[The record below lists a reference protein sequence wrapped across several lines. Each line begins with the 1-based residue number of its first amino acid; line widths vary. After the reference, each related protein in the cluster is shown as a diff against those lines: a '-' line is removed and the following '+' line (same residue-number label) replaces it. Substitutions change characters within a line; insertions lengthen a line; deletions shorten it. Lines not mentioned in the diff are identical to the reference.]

1 MSSEKRTFDLSVV
14 IVNYNVEYFL
24 EQCLNSVREASKQCA
39 TEIFVVDNNS
49 NDGSVQMVQA
59 KFPEVK
65 LIENKDNK
73 GFSSANNQAIKQAKG
88 KYILLLNP
96 DTVVEELTFKKITDF
111 MKNTPSCGGLGV
123 RMVDGKG
130 DFLPESKRGLPTPKV
145 AFYKIFGL
153 SALFPKSK
161 EFGAYHLGYLNEDE
175 TNEIDILSGAF
186 LCVSAEAI
194 EKIGLLDETFFM
206 YGEDIDFSYRITK
219 GGYKN
224 YYLPETTIIHYK
236 GESTKKS
243 SVNYV
248 FVFYKAMVIFAQK
261 HFSKNNAKIFS
272 LAIHLAIYFR
282 ASLAIFNRFVK
293 FSFPFLIDLVFIF
306 GGLILLTNHWQSAD
320 IHFPDFVF
328 DYSIPIYSL
337 TWLIAAVFFGVY
349 DKEPKPTAIVKST
362 LLGTALILLV
372 YALLPKEWQ
381 FSRVFIL
388 IGALWVICAHYI
400 KTCLSNLFSYG
411 SPKYSNVK
419 RKHFII
425 CGEEEETNR
434 VKGLLHETYPNIG
447 QIKTID
453 IKKNLS
459 TEVNKSIYENSRTI
473 FNELIFCAKNIT
485 PSEIIRCMNQLAGQE
500 IHFKIAQP
508 DTSFIIGSNSIET
521 RGDLYAMKINSIT
534 RPDNL
539 RSKRIFDLFIS
550 CIGLCLSPLLI
561 WLFMRKKQFIFNL
574 FSVFKGEISIVGYC
588 TQKTEDVD
596 KNRDLPSL
604 KRGLLNPLSGNTVND
619 SKLIDQVNINYAKEY
634 SIIKDLRILIKKW
647 TYLDF

>member
-1 MSSEKRTFDLSVV
+1 
-14 IVNYNVEYFL
+14 
-24 EQCLNSVREASKQCA
+24 
-39 TEIFVVDNNS
+39 
-49 NDGSVQMVQA
+49 
-59 KFPEVK
+59 
-65 LIENKDNK
+65 
-73 GFSSANNQAIKQAKG
+73 
-88 KYILLLNP
+88 
-96 DTVVEELTFKKITDF
+96 
-111 MKNTPSCGGLGV
+111 
-123 RMVDGKG
+123 
-130 DFLPESKRGLPTPKV
+130 
-145 AFYKIFGL
+145 
-153 SALFPKSK
+153 
-161 EFGAYHLGYLNEDE
+161 
-175 TNEIDILSGAF
+175 LSGAF
-186 LCVSAEAI
+186 LCVSQEAI
-194 EKIGLLDETFFM
+194 KKIGLLDETFFM

-272 LAIHLAIYFR
+272 AAIHLAIYFR
-282 ASLAIFNRFVK
+282 ASLAIFNRFIK

-306 GGLILLTNHWQSAD
+306 GGLLLLTNHWKSAD

-362 LLGTALILLV
+362 LLGTAVILLV

-388 IGALWVICAHYI
+388 VGALWVISAHFI
-400 KTCLSNLFSYG
+400 KTCLSNLFSDH
-411 SPKYSNVK
+411 SLRYSNVK

-425 CGEEEETNR
+425 CGEEQESIR

-453 IKKNLS
+453 IKTNLS
-459 TEVNKSIYENSRTI
+459 NEVNKSIYEDSRTI

-508 DTSFIIGSNSIET
+508 ETSFIIGSNSIET

-539 RSKRIFDLFIS
+539 RSKRIFDLLIS
-550 CIGLCLSPLLI
+550 FIGLCISPILI
-561 WLFMRKKQFIFNL
+561 WFFEHKKQFLLNL
-574 FSVFKGEISIVGYC
+574 LSVFKGEISIVGYC
-588 TQKTEDVD
+588 IREPEDVE
-596 KNRDLPSL
+596 KTQDLPSL

-619 SKLIDQVNINYAKEY
+619 PKLIDQVNINYAKEY
-634 SIIKDLRILIKKW
+634 SIIKDLRVLIKKW

>member
-1 MSSEKRTFDLSVV
+1 MTSEKETFDLSVV

-24 EQCLNSVREASKQCA
+24 EQCLNSVREASEECR

-49 NDGSVQMVQA
+49 NDGSVEMVRE

-65 LIENKDNK
+65 LIVNKDNR
-73 GFSSANNQAIKQAKG
+73 GFSIANNQAIKEASG
-88 KYILLLNP
+88 RYILLLNP
-96 DTVVEELTFKKITDF
+96 DTVVEELTFKKITAF
-111 MKNTPSCGGLGV
+111 MKDTPKCGGLGV

-153 SALFPKSK
+153 SAIFPKSK
-161 EFGAYHLGYLNEDE
+161 EFGAYHLGYLNEFE
-175 TNEIDILSGAF
+175 TNEIDVLSGAF
-186 LCVSAEAI
+186 LCVSKEAI

-224 YYLPETTIIHYK
+224 YYFPETTIIHYK

-261 HFSKNNAKIFS
+261 HFSKNNATIFS

-293 FSFPFLIDLVFIF
+293 FSFPFLMDLFLIY
-306 GGLILLTNHWQSAD
+306 GGLLLLTNHWRSAD

-328 DYSIPIYSL
+328 SYSIPIYSL
-337 TWLIAAVFFGVY
+337 TWILAAVFFGVY

-362 LLGTALILLV
+362 LTGTALILLV

-388 IGALWVICAHYI
+388 LGALWVVSAHYI
-400 KTCLSNLFSYG
+400 KTCIFNLFNNDRLSYF
-411 SPKYSNVK
+411 NFK

-425 CGEEEETNR
+425 FGDNEETMR
-434 VKGLLHETYPNIG
+434 VRGLLHETYSNIG
-447 QIKTID
+447 KIKSID
-453 IKKNLS
+453 IHTNLS
-459 TEVNKSIYENSRTI
+459 NEVNKSIYEDSSTV

-485 PSEIIRCMNQLAGQE
+485 PSEIILCMNQLAGQE

-508 DTSFIIGSNSIET
+508 ETSFIIGSNSIET
-521 RGDLYAMKINSIT
+521 RGDLYAIKINSII

-539 RSKRIFDLFIS
+539 RSKRLFDLFVS
-550 CIGLCLSPLLI
+550 MFGLCISPICI
-561 WLFMRKKQFIFNL
+561 WFFKNKKQFIVNL
-574 FSVFKGEISIVGYC
+574 FSVFKGEISVVGYC
-588 TQKTEDVD
+588 NQKVEFSV
-596 KNRDLPSL
+596 KSIDLPIL
-604 KRGLLNPLSGNTVND
+604 KKGLLNPLSGNTVND
-619 SKLIDQVNINYAKEY
+619 SKLIDQINVNYAKEY
-634 SIIKDLRILIKKW
+634 SIIKDFRVLLKKW

>member
-1 MSSEKRTFDLSVV
+1 MASKKLTFDLSVV

-24 EQCLNSVREASKQCA
+24 EQCLNSVRKASLQCD

-49 NDGSVQMVQA
+49 NDGSIQMVQE
-59 KFPEVK
+59 KFPEVN
-65 LIENKDNK
+65 LIANKDNK

-88 KYILLLNP
+88 NYILLLNP

-111 MKNTPSCGGLGV
+111 MNETPSCGGLGV

-130 DFLPESKRGLPTPKV
+130 AFLPESKRGLPTPKV

-153 SALFPKSK
+153 SSIFPKSR
-161 EFGAYHLGYLNEDE
+161 EFGAYHLGYLDEYE

-186 LCVSAEAI
+186 LCVSHQAI
-194 EKIGLLDETFFM
+194 DKIGLLDETFFM

-224 YYLPETTIIHYK
+224 FYLPETTIIHYK

-272 LAIHLAIYFR
+272 LAIHFAIYLR
-282 ASLAIFNRFVK
+282 ASLAIFNRFLK
-293 FSFPFLIDLVFIF
+293 FSFPFLLDLLFIY
-306 GGLILLTNHWQSAD
+306 GGLLLLTNHWQSAD
-320 IHFPDFVF
+320 IHFPEFVF
-328 DYSIPIYSL
+328 DYSIPVYSL
-337 TWLIAAVFFGVY
+337 TWLISAVFFGVY
-349 DKEPKPTAIVKST
+349 DKDPKPTSIAKST

-388 IGALWVICAHYI
+388 IGGLWVISAHYI
-400 KTCLSNLFSYG
+400 KTCLTNLFRYG
-411 SPKYSNVK
+411 SLRYSNVK

-425 CGEEEETNR
+425 CGDQEETNR
-434 VKGLLHETYPNIG
+434 VRGLLHETYPNIG

-453 IKKNLS
+453 IKINLS
-459 TEVNKSIYENSRTI
+459 NEVNKSIYEDQKIS

-485 PSEIIRCMNQLAGQE
+485 PSEIIGCMNQLAGQDL
-500 IHFKIAQP
+500 HFKIAQP

-521 RGDLYAMKINSIT
+521 RGDLYAMKINSII

-539 RSKRIFDLFIS
+539 RSKRLFDLLISSLGLALAPLFI
-550 CIGLCLSPLLI
+550 LL
-561 WLFMRKKQFIFNL
+561 FKQKKQVLFNIFN
-574 FSVFKGEISIVGYC
+574 VFKGETSIVGYC
-588 TQKTEDVD
+588 TQITE
-596 KNRDLPSL
+596 NIENSRALPAL
-604 KRGLLNPLSGNTVND
+604 KKGLLNPLSGNTVND
-619 SKLIDQVNINYAKEY
+619 SKIIDQVNINYAKEY
-634 SIIKDLRILIKKW
+634 SILKDLRVLIKKW
-647 TYLDF
+647 RYLDL